1 MTALADPLDT
11 EPFPDTEQLGYQPRD
26 MVLLGAGAAHVHL
39 LRHLAK
45 HPLIGATVTL
55 VTPYARHT
63 AANAAPNWVA
73 GHTPLDDCTV
83 ALEPMVRRAGVRW
96 LQRSVKALD
105 AGTRNVLLDDGS
117 TLQCGL
123 LSIDTEPLHNR
134 ALTESALPGARKHA
148 LFALPFE
155 SFSTLW
161 PKVIDL
167 GRERALRIA
176 VLGDGASAIGMA
188 MAVRHVLPTA
198 SVTLVAGVAGAG
210 HYAPAPLRQRLLRAL
225 KQRNITVLSDTA
237 TALDGQSVMLGCGAA
252 LACDVPMVA
261 REAQPAAWIADSGL
275 ATNAQGFVAVDTC
288 LRSTS
293 HPHIWSMGA
302 GTGPVLAANLVSAIA
317 GQALQTAPAPRAGL
331 QTQPCGNR
339 YALGT
344 WGPLTFEGH
353 WVWWLAQWIDRRA
366 LARYRS

>member
-1 MTALADPLDT
+1 MTAQDDAPDT
-11 EPFPDTEQLGYQPRD
+11 EPFPDTEHLGYQPRD
-26 MVLLGAGAAHVHL
+26 MVLVGAGPAHVHL

-55 VTPYARHT
+55 VTPHARHT
-63 AANAAPNWVA
+63 AAPMTPSWVA
-73 GHTPLDDCTV
+73 GHTPLEDCTV
-83 ALEPMVRRAGVRW
+83 ALEPLVRRAGVRW

-105 AGTRNVLLDDGS
+105 AGLRHLLLDDGS

-123 LSIDTEPLHNR
+123 LSLDTEPVHNR
-134 ALTESALPGARKHA
+134 ALTESTMPGARQHA

-155 SFSTLW
+155 LFSTLW
-161 PKVIDL
+161 PKVVDM

-176 VLGDGASAIGMA
+176 VLGDGASAPGLA
-188 MAVRHVLPTA
+188 MAVRHVLPNA
-198 SVTLVAGVAGAG
+198 SVTLVAGLAGAG
-210 HYAPAPLRQRLLRAL
+210 HYAPAPLRQRLLQAL
-225 KQRNITVLSDTA
+225 KQRNITVLNDTA

-252 LACDVPMVA
+252 LACDVPLVA
-261 REAQPAAWIADSGL
+261 ADAQPAAWIANSGL
-275 ATNAQGFVAVDTC
+275 ATHAQGFVAVDTC

-293 HPHIWSMGA
+293 HPHIWSMA
-302 GTGPVLAANLVSAIA
+302 ANSGPVLAANVVAAIA
-317 GQALQTAPAPRAGL
+317 GHPLKPAPALRPGL

-353 WVWWLAQWIDRRA
+353 WVWWLGQWIDRRA
-366 LARYRS
+366 IARYRS